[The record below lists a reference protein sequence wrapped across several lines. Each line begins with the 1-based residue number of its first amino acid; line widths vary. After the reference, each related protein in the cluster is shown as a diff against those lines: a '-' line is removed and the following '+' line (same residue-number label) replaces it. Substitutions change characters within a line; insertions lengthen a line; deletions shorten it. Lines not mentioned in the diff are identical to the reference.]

1 MTIKTF
7 TDLDVY
13 KNLYQASLIVIKE
26 IIPKLPENEKY
37 NLVDQIRRCCMS
49 PCALISEGYAKKNQK
64 LAWKKYLQDAIGECN
79 EMIIHLSYVRDLY
92 PDRIDPTL
100 SNKLIDVYDVSGK
113 QLYRLAESWQNF

>member
-37 NLVDQIRRCCMS
+37 NLVDQIRRCSMS

-79 EMIIHLSYVRDLY
+79 EMITHLSYVRDLY
-92 PDRIDPTL
+92 QDRIDRNL
-100 SNKLIDVYDVSGK
+100 SNKLINVYDVSGK